1 MLGGIVGVS
10 EEITGLLKA
19 WRGGDESALERL
31 APFVYDELRRLAGSY
46 MRSERDN
53 HTLQPTA
60 LVNEAFMRVAG
71 SAIDYE
77 DRKHFFVVAARMMRR
92 VLVDHA
98 RRVNREKRGDGAA
111 NVTLTGAAGMDDT
124 ALELPIIAL
133 DEALTSLADSDP
145 RSAKALELVYFG
157 GLSVDEAAHALEVSQ
172 STAYEDVRFARAWVR
187 KALG

>member
-1 MLGGIVGVS
+1 MSAS

-19 WRGGDESALERL
+19 WRGGDESALDRL

-46 MRSERDN
+46 MRSERGN
-53 HTLQPTA
+53 HTLQATA
-60 LVNEAFMRVAG
+60 LVNEAFMRIAG
-71 SAIDYE
+71 SEIDYQ
-77 DRKHFFVVAARMMRR
+77 DRRHFFVVAARMMRR

-98 RRVNREKRGDGAA
+98 RGRSREKRGDGAA
-111 NVTLTGAAGMDDT
+111 DVTLTGAAGLDD
-124 ALELPIIAL
+124 AGSALPIIAL
-133 DEALTSLADSDP
+133 DEALTSLAESDP

-157 GLSVDEAAHALEVSQ
+157 GLSVEEAAQALEVSQ